1 MDFPRRASDNVRGV
15 GAAFI
20 APFWADVD
28 TRDEHG
34 TVFFRGATDEETLK
48 SIRNIVSSSQ
58 AGSDLVARFNP
69 KWALVATW
77 EEVGYYNMKGDMV
90 SRRGSMHPLAAIIG
104 HNSVHGV
111 RALLYRPCN
120 CKLDYLLK

>member
-1 MDFPRRASDNVRGV
+1 MDFPRASDNARGV

-28 TRDEHG
+28 TRNEHG
-34 TVFFRGATDEETLK
+34 TVFFRGATDQETLK

-58 AGSDLVARFNP
+58 AGSDLVAIFNP

-77 EEVGYYNMKGDMV
+77 EEVGYYDRQGDMV
-90 SRRGSMHPLAAIIG
+90 SRRA
-104 HNSVHGV
+104 
-111 RALLYRPCN
+111 
-120 CKLDYLLK
+120 